1 MSLLEPL
8 PGAVGLTKVVSMR
21 VHPSPLKRQG
31 PSGYEC
37 GANLLDLTVVT
48 VVLLERISYPFEDTY
63 IFPFKNQNMV
73 IDKPKVNSRNGRNN
87 RTRVRIRL
95 SRRQDL
101 GSLNQHGL
109 KEIISLR

>member
-31 PSGYEC
+31 PSGYEY
-37 GANLLDLTVVT
+37 GANLLETVVT
-48 VVLLERISYPFEDTY
+48 VVLLERISYPFEGTY
-63 IFPFKNQNMV
+63 DFPFKNQKMV
-73 IDKPKVNSRNGRNN
+73 IDVQKVNSRNGSSN
-87 RTRVRIRL
+87 RTRVRIRR

-109 KEIISLR
+109 K